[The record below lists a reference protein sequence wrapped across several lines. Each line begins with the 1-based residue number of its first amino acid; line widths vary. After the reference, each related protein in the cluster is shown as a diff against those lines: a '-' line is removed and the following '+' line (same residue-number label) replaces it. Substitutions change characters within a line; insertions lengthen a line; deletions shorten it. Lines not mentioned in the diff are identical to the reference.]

1 MSKNNTLQ
9 NPNTEEDQW
18 LSIADIMSGLMVIFL
33 FVALSLILNDRKKID
48 QYKEV
53 RLELFNELQKEFET
67 DFKKWNV
74 DFISNELSIRF
85 KDTDVLFQQNKAEIP
100 PRFQQIL
107 DEFIPRYLAILTKPQ
122 YKDEIKE
129 LKIKGHTSSEASYNS
144 ETKNYFYNMEL
155 SQDRTRKVLEYV
167 ISISPAKKKWLMQTM
182 TANGLSSSQIIT
194 NQDGIEDRESS
205 RRVEFEIQ
213 TRTDKILKE
222 VSLEKINK

>member
-1 MSKNNTLQ
+1 MSKKNILQ

-33 FVALSLILNDRKKID
+33 FIALSLILDNRKKID

-53 RLELFNELQKEFET
+53 RLELFNELQREFET

-85 KDTDVLFQQNKAEIP
+85 KDTDVLFKQNQAEIP
-100 PRFQQIL
+100 LRFQKIL
-107 DEFIPRYLAILTKPQ
+107 NDFIPRYLEILTRPE
-122 YKDEIKE
+122 YKNEIKE
-129 LKIKGHTSSEASYNS
+129 LKIKGHTSSEASYQ
-144 ETKNYFYNMEL
+144 TKIENYFYNMEL

-167 ISISPAKKKWLMQTM
+167 ISISAPSKKKWLMQTM

-194 NQDGIEDRESS
+194 NQNGREDRKAS

-222 VSLEKINK
+222 ISIKKN